1 MTSHNERAPTLEN
14 QAIAIK
20 LTKLVAAQSKPVSGA
35 DVFRVSTD
43 LLSVYRYIL
52 ADLNSKHKEHA

>member
-1 MTSHNERAPTLEN
+1 MEN
-14 QAIAIK
+14 QAIAIE
-20 LTKLVAAQSKPVSGA
+20 LTKLVVASQYRPPAGS

-52 ADLNSKHKEHA
+52 NDLHTH